1 MELYNFTKSEVVDI
15 LNGKTLE
22 DHYRKMSYFFGEENA
37 LGFYYKE
44 FISLKENAFKD
55 IDELINFKKQSWSS
69 NEYTWEHYLLLPKI
83 ALINRLEE
91 LKGLTKLNESP
102 IKGLALYQ
110 GYPVGVL
117 VPRLLAYYYKSL
129 NKIKMDELLL
139 KDRKIIFEKVTIWV
153 EELIKRGVYPIN
165 IYGGNIIVD
174 TVPDL
179 DVVLDGLDE
188 TGVVRIETKEYAD
201 SLRKRGFDLE
211 KESFDN
217 LNKIKKLYLK

>member
-1 MELYNFTKSEVVDI
+1 M
-15 LNGKTLE
+15 
-22 DHYRKMSYFFGEENA
+22 
-37 LGFYYKE
+37 
-44 FISLKENAFKD
+44 
-55 IDELINFKKQSWSS
+55 
-69 NEYTWEHYLLLPKI
+69 PKI
-83 ALINRLEE
+83 ALIKRLEE

-129 NKIKMDELLL
+129 NKIKMDELSL

-201 SLRKRGFDLE
+201 SLRKRGCDLE